1 MAESK
6 LDTKWWVNI
15 IIQIV
20 VYVVAVMVA
29 YGTLDKRLTTVEVKQ
44 EAKVDGERLERQ
56 LNQVKDDIIKEMKK
70 ELEELKNNK

>member
-29 YGTLDKRLTTVEVKQ
+29 YGTLDKRVTILETKQ
-44 EAKVDGERLERQ
+44 ERKVDGEELQKQLKKWKDEIVLE
-56 LNQVKDDIIKEMKK
+56 VKEAIKEVK
-70 ELEELKNNK
+70 